1 MKIGP
6 KRIRMREVS
15 LKVQIYNDEKT
26 EAFLQFLK
34 ENNIIIENIRIKD
47 IPNNGNVLHELDLRL
62 SLIVS
67 DNLLSFYRSLRAL
80 SYIEKI
86 EMEILN

>member
-1 MKIGP
+1 
-6 KRIRMREVS
+6 
-15 LKVQIYNDEKT
+15 
-26 EAFLQFLK
+26 
-34 ENNIIIENIRIKD
+34 
-47 IPNNGNVLHELDLRL
+47 LDLRL

-67 DNLLSFYRSLRAL
+67 DNLLSFYRSLRTL

>member
-1 MKIGP
+1 
-6 KRIRMREVS
+6 MREIS
-15 LKVQIYNDEKT
+15 LKIQIDDDCHAES
-26 EAFLQFLK
+26 FLQFLK

-47 IPNNGNVLHELDLRL
+47 IPLRNETVLHELDLRL
-62 SLIVS
+62 SLIIS

-80 SYIEKI
+80 SYVEKI